1 MNVFIDNK
9 TLCACVFIIKLH
21 LHDDVLISENES
33 SNKPQQHT
41 HISNIDWQ
49 IQTIHTYKTNLIVRG
64 YIVRAFDPLNK
75 M

>member
-1 MNVFIDNK
+1 
-9 TLCACVFIIKLH
+9 
-21 LHDDVLISENES
+21 LISENES

-49 IQTIHTYKTNLIVRG
+49 IQTIHIYKTNLIVRG